1 MWWLMHSE
9 GSVISSNKSAQ
20 VNCVTRKF
28 LRNTS
33 QNCFLTTSKFFSAL
47 HQLRCLLLVAESCFL
62 WKALYLMVKSAAWRA
77 RQIGINH
84 LVPLYG
90 PSFFTF
96 FLNVYQ
102 PCYIPILCWEVY
114 NSEQK
119 TWPSS
124 HGPYNL
130 GLQIHILYK
139 LHTFRFPYI

>member
-1 MWWLMHSE
+1 MHSE

-47 HQLRCLLLVAESCFL
+47 HQLSCLLLVAESCFL

-96 FLNVYQ
+96 FFLMFINPVIYQ
-102 PCYIPILCWEVY
+102 YCAEKYTIV
-114 NSEQK
+114 NK
-119 TWPSS
+119 K
-124 HGPYNL
+124 HGLPL
-130 GLQIHILYK
+130 MDLII
-139 LHTFRFPYI
+139 

>member
-1 MWWLMHSE
+1 MHSE

-96 FLNVYQ
+96 FFLMFINPVIYQ
-102 PCYIPILCWEVY
+102 YCAEKYTIV
-114 NSEQK
+114 NK
-119 TWPSS
+119 K
-124 HGPYNL
+124 HGLPL
-130 GLQIHILYK
+130 MDLII
-139 LHTFRFPYI
+139 